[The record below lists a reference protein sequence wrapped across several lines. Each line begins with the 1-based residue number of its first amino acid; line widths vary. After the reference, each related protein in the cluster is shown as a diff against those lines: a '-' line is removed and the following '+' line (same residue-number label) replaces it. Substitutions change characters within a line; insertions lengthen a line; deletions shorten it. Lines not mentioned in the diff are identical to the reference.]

1 MFLYMHHI
9 HWAVVPLMFVHCWEA
24 SYRWLVLTF
33 LAVAIFYNYF
43 VEWYTSWTASTCKNS
58 HTTTDAF
65 ITAHCG
71 GSWQYHCWR

>member
-33 LAVAIFYNYF
+33 LAFAIFYNYT
-43 VEWYTSWTASTCKNS
+43 VEWFTSWKASTCKN
-58 HTTTDAF
+58 
-65 ITAHCG
+65 
-71 GSWQYHCWR
+71 